1 MDFGLL
7 FYSSELIYVCISF
20 ICLLIYGSTWR
31 VARPFLKKKA
41 RYVLKINM
49 LAAILK
55 VFQLPYLFHIESPE
69 HLFCVTGV
77 DILTYLPLNIVFW
90 VYYLQIGKQ
99 PQKVLYP
106 LFVLA
111 GTIILFMEGW
121 VILNVES
128 FSVFRNL
135 IQYLIWTI
143 ISAQIVLFGLFLYV
157 GYHSE
162 ISSFKMSFSND
173 QYFPKSYILPS
184 AVIILIGL
192 TFNMISFYGQNHWGK
207 LIVNIYFGIIHMY
220 VLIHWIP
227 TRLLG
232 ESYLQTQTS
241 GGRKQIDDKD
251 ANRNVDSETKA
262 KMIFSSLLSDSVLSG
277 EERYEALNPFEKKEQ
292 VYQLILEKANEVIR
306 EHRLYLNPELHLT
319 DLLPYLNTNR
329 TYLSKAIN
337 QNENMNFYRLIL
349 SYRIHHLRELLRDNP
364 DIKFND
370 AAVESGFSSSKNL
383 SRIFRQELDMT
394 PTKFRTLPA
403 DEQHKVLD
411 NYNLIL
417 NRI

>member
-7 FYSSELIYVCISF
+7 FYSFGLIYVCISF
-20 ICLLIYGSTWR
+20 ICLLIYGSTWKR
-31 VARPFLKKKA
+31 ARSFIEDKA
-41 RYVLKINM
+41 RYVLEINM

-55 VFQLPYLFHIESPE
+55 AFQLPYLFHIESPD
-69 HLFCVTGV
+69 HLFCVTTV
-77 DILTYLPLNIVFW
+77 DLLTYLPLNIVFW
-90 VYYLQIGKQ
+90 IYYLQIGRQMKI
-99 PQKVLYP
+99 VLYP
-106 LFVLA
+106 LFLVA
-111 GTIILFMEGW
+111 GIIILFMEGC
-121 VILNVES
+121 VIFQIES

-135 IQYLIWTI
+135 IQYFIWGIFST
-143 ISAQIVLFGLFLYV
+143 QIVFFSLYLYL

-162 ISSFKMSFSND
+162 IRSFKMFFSND
-173 QYFPKSYILPS
+173 QYFPRSYILSS

-192 TFNMISFYGQNHWGK
+192 TFNIISFYGQSPWGK
-207 LIVNIYFGIIHMY
+207 LAVNTYFSGIYVY
-220 VLIHWIP
+220 VLIFWVP
-227 TRLLG
+227 SRLLD
-232 ESYLQTQTS
+232 ESYLRTRPTRARD
-241 GGRKQIDDKD
+241 GND
-251 ANRNVDSETKA
+251 AECINSEN
-262 KMIFSSLLSDSVLSG
+262 KMICSSLLSDPLLSG
-277 EERYEALNPFEKKEQ
+277 EERYGALNSFEKKEL

-349 SYRIHHLRELLRDNP
+349 SYRIHHLRELLHKNP

-403 DEQHKVLD
+403 DEQYKVLD

>member
-7 FYSSELIYVCISF
+7 FYSSELIYLCISF
-20 ICLLIYGSTWR
+20 ICFLVYWSTWR
-31 VARPFLKKKA
+31 RIRSFLEDKA

-49 LAAILK
+49 MVGVLKIL
-55 VFQLPYLFHIESPE
+55 QLPYLFNIGSAD
-69 HLFCVTGV
+69 HLFCVTTV
-77 DILTYLPLNIVFW
+77 DLLTYLPLNIIFW
-90 VYYLQIGKQ
+90 IYYLQIGRQ
-99 PQKVLYP
+99 PKRALYP
-106 LFVLA
+106 LFLLA
-111 GTIILFMEGW
+111 GMLILFIEGC
-121 VILNVES
+121 VIFNVES
-128 FSVFRNL
+128 FSSFRSL
-135 IQYLIWTI
+135 IQYFIWI
-143 ISAQIVLFGLFLYV
+143 IVSVQIGLFGLYLYL

-173 QYFPKSYILPS
+173 QYFPKSYILSS

-207 LIVNIYFGIIHMY
+207 LIVNTYFGIIHMY

-262 KMIFSSLLSDSVLSG
+262 KMIFSSLLSDPVLSG

-349 SYRIHHLRELLRDNP
+349 SYRIQYLRELLYENP

-394 PTKFRTLPA
+394 PTEFRTLPPA
-403 DEQHKVLD
+403 EQHKLLD

-417 NRI
+417 NSI